1 MRIDNVDLFP
11 IAQCKHLAPS
21 SAIDRFHQADLI
33 SLRNEYEIR
42 FAHHTDVQA
51 SRTVWRNRQSLCHQ
65 QVFHNYIRVLRKYL
79 SFTCGRGGL
88 QVVASENVL

>member
-1 MRIDNVDLFP
+1 
-11 IAQCKHLAPS
+11 
-21 SAIDRFHQADLI
+21 
-33 SLRNEYEIR
+33 
-42 FAHHTDVQA
+42 
-51 SRTVWRNRQSLCHQ
+51 VWRNRQSLCHQ